1 MDSVRSSLEVN
12 RVDDSENARLLDNDV
27 EMGILDRTSGAYN
40 VSIDIE

>member
-1 MDSVRSSLEVN
+1 MDSVRSSLEIS

-27 EMGILDRTSGAYN
+27 EMGVIDRTSGAYP